1 MVVGGDDVSDNIQ
14 SDAKLSSLTR
24 SCSNLQN
31 YPITFYAAT
40 GAIVSGHPIICGGKS
55 TGTSSHS
62 ECYHHSKV
70 SNSWNFLTNMTT
82 IRTLS
87 ASVPVN
93 DKLWILG
100 GYNSV
105 NILATTEYVSLIGD
119 ASQPGL
125 DLPSPRAGHCV
136 VKLSNGQVI
145 LLGSHDRDGDAEQKS
160 VFIFDP
166 DAETFE
172 QSLPSMTYKRIFAGC
187 AVFNSPMHENRE
199 VVLAVGGLDFDA
211 TTEGPDYSPTS
222 TAEVLDYS
230 QPNAKWNES
239 NYV

>member
-31 YPITFYAAT
+31 YPIAFTLAT
-40 GAIVSGHPIICGGKS
+40 GAIVSDHPIICGGKFTRVS
-55 TGTSSHS
+55 QHS

-82 IRTLS
+82 KRSYS

-93 DKLWILG
+93 NMLLVMG
-100 GYNSV
+100 GYNGSSL
-105 NILATTEYVSLIGD
+105 NTTEYISPDGD
-119 ASQPGL
+119 ASQPGP
-125 DLPSPRAGHCV
+125 DLPTPRDEHCA
-136 VKLSNGQVI
+136 VKLSNGQVM
-145 LLGSHDRDGDAEQKS
+145 LLGGYSDETKKS
-160 VFIFDP
+160 TIIFHP
-166 DAETFE
+166 DKETFN
-172 QSLPSMTYKRIFAGC
+172 QSLPSMTHERRRAGC

-199 VVLAVGGLDFDA
+199 VVLAVGGYQ
-211 TTEGPDYSPTS
+211 ES